1 MLILLLLVLVILC
14 MIPLLLLDSRIGL
27 KEANIDRAIE
37 ILEQEL
43 ETGQIKLFKKPEFK
57 PNFKLRFAHLK
68 QKTASRWQVFKEK
81 SSHYKD
87 KFQSWQQSLINS
99 YRK

>member
-1 MLILLLLVLVILC
+1 
-14 MIPLLLLDSRIGL
+14 MIPLLLLDSRVGM

-37 ILEQEL
+37 ILEEEL
-43 ETGQIKLFKKPEFK
+43 ETGKIKLFKKPQFK
-57 PNFKLRFAHLK
+57 LNFKLTFAHMK
-68 QKTASRWQVFKEK
+68 QKTAGSWQNLKDR
-81 SSHYKD
+81 SIRYKD